1 MEKFLLNNNGFEFNS
16 KTYQQKSGAVI
27 ETKFAPLFFSLR
39 LYLHGQIKQKFLETW
54 KEKPLIWSR

>member
-1 MEKFLLNNNGFEFNS
+1 MEKFLLNNNEFEFNS

-39 LYLHGQIKQKFLETW
+39 LYLHGQIKQKFLET
-54 KEKPLIWSR
+54 